1 MLIRADGVTAA
12 WESPH
17 QHTHTNTHRVHHQE
31 LNPPASAKENRQA
44 SVSKRDTAKYR
55 QLRFDLTL
63 SRHSTQHPAPDG
75 GVVFCAGILPHR
87 RRRQIRNAH
96 LLLAS
101 RVETL
106 RGRGATDKPN
116 RLDDLPLLTFGQE
129 VDQSFNVLAA
139 KTITKMDKQND
150 K

>member
-106 RGRGATDKPN
+106 RGGGRDRQTQPSRRPTTSN
-116 RLDDLPLLTFGQE
+116 IWTRSRSIIQCSCCQDDHEDG
-129 VDQSFNVLAA
+129 
-139 KTITKMDKQND
+139 
-150 K
+150 